1 MKNRAQTKT
10 SREKFLDFQQRNSRL
25 EKIHA
30 FQKKNASNELNIFFL
45 KKKRRGFFTVNL

>member
-45 KKKRRGFFTVNL
+45 NNIKEDFFL